1 VGAVLAIDG
10 GNTKTDV
17 ALVAADGTLLAS
29 VRGGG
34 SNYQGIGTE
43 RMTQVLTKLVAEAD
57 TAAGLRS
64 GGRVEA
70 HTSACLAGDS
80 TPLVTA
86 SSGVGRSTL
95 LLAEIAAGG
104 RATADNLSV
113 ADGMT
118 VWGLVEPMRVEGG
131 GGRRM
136 PHGRHE
142 RDLEARAD
150 ALTPDCVVV
159 LERGD
164 GSSRA
169 SLTPCSAEAATRAL
183 VTGTYMAG
191 DLRRYWQFA
200 AILTAGTGRGP
211 AHPPV
216 AEIAST
222 FAARLPAFVM
232 TLGPDR
238 TMRLSQ
244 LLETATVRHDGD
256 RADRDRPRRHPAYP
270 RIRERR
276 APADRS
282 ALAVLEAG
290 VADADLAAP
299 AAVTDFHLKADKE
312 MPSSIAVA
320 TRDVQHLHLLLP

>member
-1 VGAVLAIDG
+1 MVGLLDTAGERVQLDSELAWVTGLLNEGAAGRLEHATSGSATMHVRIEAGRRPFDVSGWPLLSRGVWSSRGEVVIENVCTSGFDLHAACGDDG
-10 GNTKTDV
+10 PRLTYRWRPPARDR
-17 ALVAADGTLLAS
+17 AAARILRSRFHLLARS
-29 VRGGG
+29 V
-34 SNYQGIGTE
+34 
-43 RMTQVLTKLVAEAD
+43 LVQYPALWW
-57 TAAGLRS
+57 AGRQ
-64 GGRVEA
+64 GRVPLHA
-70 HTSACLAGDS
+70 SACLAGDS
-80 TPLVTA
+80 TALVTA

-113 ADGMT
+113 ADGIS

-142 RDLEARAD
+142 RPLEARAD

-164 GSSRA
+164 GSRA
-169 SLTPCSAEAATRAL
+169 SLAPCSAEAATRAL

-191 DLRRYWQFA
+191 ELRRYWQFA
-200 AILTAGTGRGP
+200 AILTAGTERGP

-216 AEIAST
+216 AEVAST

-232 TLGPDR
+232 TLGHDR

-244 LLETATVRHDGD
+244 LLQTV
-256 RADRDRPRRHPAYP
+256 
-270 RIRERR
+270 
-276 APADRS
+276 
-282 ALAVLEAG
+282 
-290 VADADLAAP
+290 
-299 AAVTDFHLKADKE
+299 AVTA
-312 MPSSIAVA
+312 
-320 TRDVQHLHLLLP
+320 